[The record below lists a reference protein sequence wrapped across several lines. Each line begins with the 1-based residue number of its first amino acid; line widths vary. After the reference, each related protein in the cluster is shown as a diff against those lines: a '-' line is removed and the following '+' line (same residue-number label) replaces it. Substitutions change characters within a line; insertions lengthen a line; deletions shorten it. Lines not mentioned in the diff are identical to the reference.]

1 MIPALLE
8 KKLSWILV
16 VGTATSMLMV
26 STFVSIEPVNT
37 PKALVLIPVGI
48 AAWFALL
55 QIKFQPLARRSKALL
70 IGILAFA
77 FLTILNLVI
86 TSAPFEQTLYGTF
99 GRSTGAATYLS
110 LVGILAL
117 IASFDSR
124 NSIEKLVSAILVVGA
139 VNLIYCAIDII
150 GPDILNWNNQYGEIL
165 GTFGNPNF
173 IGAFFGIFGSI
184 LAAYFLQTGISVGRR
199 VLILVTYAATLVE
212 IFFSKAYQGLAVL
225 LLGTALAIYFWIRTN
240 PKFQKFGYSYLLALL
255 IGLIAGFLGLA
266 NKGPLAALL
275 SKSSISYRGVYW
287 ETGISIGASH
297 PFTGVGFDAFG
308 DYYREFRPERAIISP
323 GPAVVTNTAHNVPID
338 LFAAG
343 GFPLLIAYLFL
354 MAFGVLAVIR
364 LIRKMKNFDALGTGL
379 IVAWVG
385 YQVQSLVSINQIG
398 LAVCGWALT
407 GALIGYASILHRS
420 DQDGTNVKNRTEK
433 ITKGNH
439 SVVLPV
445 LGLFVGLAIA
455 IPPFS
460 ADAAWRSTLKK
471 GDGLGIS
478 KVALQWPKDTYR
490 ITQIAIALEKSGLVD
505 QSLILARENVKFA
518 PRSFDAWRVLAQVT
532 KSTPEEKARSIEMMR
547 KLDPLNTEL
556 K

>member
-1 MIPALLE
+1 MSVLLE
-8 KKLSWILV
+8 KKLSWIIA
-16 VGTATSMLMV
+16 VGTAVSMLMV
-26 STFVSIEPVNT
+26 TTFASIEPVNT
-37 PKALVLIPVGI
+37 PKALVLIPLGI
-48 AAWFALL
+48 AAWFALV
-55 QIKFQPLARRSKALL
+55 QIKFQPLAARSKALL
-70 IGILAFA
+70 IGIAVFSFLA
-77 FLTILNLVI
+77 ILNLVI
-86 TSAPFEQTLYGTF
+86 TSAPFEQTLYGSF

-117 IASFDSR
+117 IASFESKS
-124 NSIEKLVSAILVVGA
+124 SIEKLARAILVVGV

-150 GPDILNWNNQYGEIL
+150 GPDVLGWNNQYGEIL

-173 IGAFFGIFGSI
+173 IGAFFGIFGSL
-184 LAAYFLQTGISVGRR
+184 LASYFLQPGVSAGRR
-199 VLILVTYAATLVE
+199 VLIFVLYGATLIE
-212 IFFSKAYQGLAVL
+212 TFFSKAYQGLVVL
-225 LLGTALAIYFWIRTN
+225 MLGTALAIYFWIRSN
-240 PKFQKFGYSYLLALL
+240 SKFQKFGYTYLLALS

-266 NKGPLAALL
+266 NKGPLASLL

-297 PFTGVGFDAFG
+297 PFTGIGFDAFG

-323 GPAVVTNTAHNVPID
+323 GPAVVTNTAHDVPID

-364 LIRKMKNFDALGTGL
+364 IIRKMKTFDALGTGL
-379 IVAWVG
+379 IVAWIG

-407 GALIGYASILHRS
+407 GALIGYASILSRS
-420 DQDGTNVKNRTEK
+420 EQDGVNVRSKSEKN
-433 ITKGNH
+433 IKGKQ
-439 SVVLPV
+439 SVLLPA
-445 LGLFVGLAIA
+445 LGVFVGLAIA
-455 IPPFS
+455 VPPFA
-460 ADAAWRSTLKK
+460 ADAAWRTTLKR
-471 GDGLGIS
+471 GDGAGIS

-505 QSLILARENVKFA
+505 QSLILARENIKFA
-518 PRSFDAWRVLAQVT
+518 PRSFDAWRVLSQVT